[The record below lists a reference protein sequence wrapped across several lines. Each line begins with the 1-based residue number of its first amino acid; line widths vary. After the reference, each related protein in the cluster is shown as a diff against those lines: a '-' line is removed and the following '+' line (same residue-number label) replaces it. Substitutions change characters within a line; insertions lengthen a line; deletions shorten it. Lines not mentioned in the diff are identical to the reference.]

1 MSKESI
7 DLADSIIMD
16 AYKNGLSIISTE
28 DNKVVKHRLNL
39 FGEWIDGAYYLNDR
53 GFDYASSGCRAGIKA
68 KQVKDEYV
76 IDLGIEATKKAM
88 NDADRAFLQSEKAI
102 AQADKALSHSNTNN
116 HISLWAL
123 GIAILALV
131 CQALQPILE
140 RVVLKWLE

>member
-1 MSKESI
+1 MSKESL

-16 AYKNGLSIISTE
+16 AFKNGLSIISTE

-53 GFDYASSGCRAGIKA
+53 GFDYAASGCRAGIKE

-88 NDADRAFLQSEKAI
+88 NDADRAFIQSEKSLFQSKVSNIIALFALIVSVLAI
-102 AQADKALSHSNTNN
+102 
-116 HISLWAL
+116 
-123 GIAILALV
+123 V
-131 CQALQPILE
+131 LQVFEEKIKEPPL
-140 RVVLKWLE
+140 

>member
-1 MSKESI
+1 MSKESL

-16 AYKNGLSIISTE
+16 AYKNGLSIISTG

-53 GFDYASSGCRAGIKA
+53 GFDYAASGCRAGIKE

-88 NDADRAFLQSEKAI
+88 NDADRAFIQSEKSLFQSKVSNIIALFALIVSVLAI
-102 AQADKALSHSNTNN
+102 
-116 HISLWAL
+116 
-123 GIAILALV
+123 V
-131 CQALQPILE
+131 LQVFEEKIKEPPL
-140 RVVLKWLE
+140 